1 MFGFESIKEALG
13 VNIYNLFPD
22 PEIRSQILDLIYNN
36 KKVEA
41 CEIELVRKDDKHIY
55 VIANIFGNYDDQNN
69 PIGFHG
75 YFFDDTRRKILER
88 HLYQAQKMQSIGT
101 LAGGIAHDFN
111 NVLGTILGHSELA
124 LKKISETHPLYS
136 HINII
141 IQLTNRAARIVRQLL
156 AFSRRQI
163 IEPAVIDINILISD
177 LLKLIGNTIGE
188 HIEIEFLPNKGSNTI
203 FADTAQI
210 EQIIMNLCMNARDA
224 MPEGGKLIIE
234 TENIVLD
241 EDYVRGYPGAKPG
254 KYVMLAVTDTGC
266 GIPSSSLDRIFEPF
280 FTTKEKDKGT
290 GLGLA
295 MVHGIV
301 YQHNGIINVYSE
313 VSKGT
318 TFKIYFLASECATAS
333 KVIDD
338 KKELPIGTE
347 TILLVE
353 DDADLREMIFSLL
366 TNQGYRVITA
376 IDGEKAI
383 EIFTR
388 NALNIDF
395 IISDVVMPKI
405 SGKEFYNRVRML
417 NPNIG
422 FLFISG
428 YTANVIHKNFLVER
442 GFDFLQKPFTPYEL
456 ASKIRIILER
466 PN

>member
-1 MFGFESIKEALG
+1 ME
-13 VNIYNLFPD
+13 P
-22 PEIRSQILDLIYNN
+22 P
-36 KKVEA
+36 
-41 CEIELVRKDDKHIY
+41 
-55 VIANIFGNYDDQNN
+55 
-69 PIGFHG
+69 
-75 YFFDDTRRKILER
+75 
-88 HLYQAQKMQSIGT
+88 
-101 LAGGIAHDFN
+101 
-111 NVLGTILGHSELA
+111 
-124 LKKISETHPLYS
+124 
-136 HINII
+136 I

-163 IEPAVIDINILISD
+163 IEPAVIDINTLISD

-188 HIEIEFLPNKGSNTI
+188 HIEIEFLPNKGINTI

-234 TENIVLD
+234 TENVVLD
-241 EDYVRGYPGAKPG
+241 EDYVHGYPGAKPG

-318 TFKIYFLASECATAS
+318 TFKIYFLASEDATAI
-333 KVIDD
+333 KIIDD

-366 TNQGYRVITA
+366 TNQGYVVITA
-376 IDGEKAI
+376 IDGEQAI

-405 SGKEFYNRVRML
+405 SGKEFYNKVRLL
-417 NPNIG
+417 NPDIG

-428 YTANVIHKNFLVER
+428 YTANVIHKNFLLER

-456 ASKIRIILER
+456 AIKIRKILEK
-466 PN
+466 PNKIVI